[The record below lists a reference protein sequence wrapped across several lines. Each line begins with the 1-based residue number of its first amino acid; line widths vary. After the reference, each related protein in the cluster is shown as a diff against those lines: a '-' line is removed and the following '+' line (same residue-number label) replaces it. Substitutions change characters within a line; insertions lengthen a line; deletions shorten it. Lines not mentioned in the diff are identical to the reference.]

1 MSELMKRATP
11 GLALAGAALA
21 SVWMFDPALHP
32 TATSTVAA
40 GVVQG
45 GAADGPGQLDSGTST
60 DPGASTDSG
69 TSTDPGPS
77 ADPGASTDSGTSS
90 TADCSTTAPATGD
103 AAMTPWGP
111 VQVRME
117 FASDGAVCSVQALV
131 YPNGDHRSQ
140 MINSMA
146 IPTLNAQ
153 ATEQGVEF
161 DGVSGATYTTE
172 AYRASMQSI
181 LDQR

>member
-32 TATSTVAA
+32 EITNTAAA
-40 GVVQG
+40 SPSSSGTE
-45 GAADGPGQLDSGTST
+45 DGSSQSDSGS
-60 DPGASTDSG
+60 STDSG
-69 TSTDPGPS
+69 TSTDCS
-77 ADPGASTDSGTSS
+77 NATSV
-90 TADCSTTAPATGD
+90 TGD

-111 VQVRME
+111 VQVRMD
-117 FASDGAVCSVQALV
+117 FAADGTVCAVQALT
-131 YPNGDHRSQ
+131 YPDGDHKSAQ
-140 MINSMA
+140 INSMA
-146 IPTLNAQ
+146 IPYLDA
-153 ATEQGVEF
+153 AAAEQGVEF

-172 AYRASMQSI
+172 AYRESMQSI

>member
-11 GLALAGAALA
+11 GLALAGVALA

-32 TATSTVAA
+32 EITNTAAAKPAGNGTTDSSGPSADTGTSA
-40 GVVQG
+40 
-45 GAADGPGQLDSGTST
+45 DSGASAGS
-60 DPGASTDSG
+60 GASTDA
-69 TSTDPGPS
+69 P
-77 ADPGASTDSGTSS
+77 AA
-90 TADCSTTAPATGD
+90 ADCGNAESVTGE

-117 FASDGAVCSVQALV
+117 LATDGTICGVQALT
-131 YPNGDHRSQ
+131 YPDGDRKSQ
-140 MINSMA
+140 MINIRA
-146 IPTLNAQ
+146 IPTLDAQ
-153 ATEQGVEF
+153 AAQQGVEF